1 MTRGTGIAIPC
12 ATCAA
17 ALPVDLRS
25 RALHCPHCRTR
36 NAIPKAQ
43 RVAVGVHLERLAT
56 MARIAD
62 QLASEGDYQRRRR
75 RFQPGAVLAAIAPLL
90 VSWWII
96 AGLAV
101 GVVPMIELFTLY
113 PAVANHPIAA
123 PAVSLGAM
131 LVWAGWVALL
141 RRFLTRRRA
150 TIAALPATAADA
162 RCSRCGATV
171 PVLIGHAMQCPFCAA
186 ALLPD
191 RAVQEAAELHV
202 ERRVMQLRA
211 EAVVEAMRSE
221 ATRMPALENMI
232 AMTTIGQMFTIGLS
246 CLVSLIVMAIA
257 VVNAL
262 RGTL

>member
-25 RALHCPHCRTR
+25 RALRCPHCRTR
-36 NAIPKAQ
+36 NAIPKAH
-43 RVAVGVHLERLAT
+43 RAAAGVHLERLAV

-62 QLASEGDYQRRRR
+62 ELASEGDYQRRRR

-90 VSWWII
+90 VAWWLI

-101 GVVPMIELFTLY
+101 GVGAMIEIFTLY
-113 PAVANHPIAA
+113 PAVGNHPVAA

-131 LVWAGWVALL
+131 LIWAGWVALL

-162 RCSRCGATV
+162 RCGRCGATV
-171 PVLIGHAMQCPFCAA
+171 PVLIGHAMHCPFCAA

-191 RAVQEAAELHV
+191 RAAQQAAESRV
-202 ERRVMQLRA
+202 EHHVMQLRA

-232 AMTTIGQMFTIGLS
+232 AMTTLCQLLTIGLS
-246 CLVSLIVMAIA
+246 CVVSVIVIAIA

-262 RGTL
+262 RGAP